1 MSLPGRELIFMNHS
15 TLPLVLALTTLCS
28 PLLLPASAQESA
40 VSPISTERPTS
51 GYSPDVIPGGS
62 LQVENGTGLNLQ
74 RRQFTAD
81 LPENFLRVGFFDRFE
96 VRYQASNLLY
106 SSQVAPGSSQW
117 QTADTQVSGKLLVGR
132 PNGLLPRSAVLSL
145 NIPTGAPAQTSA
157 SYVKTERISKSGSPI
172 IASNFVDD
180 PGTALIWTQ
189 SLPHGWSLNEDA
201 IATLTTLNHARRPTW
216 APSVLAGKALNAKV
230 SLFAECAPVVMQNDS
245 RVWLVDG
252 GFAILRRATQQIDF
266 RSGYLKDNAGIHT
279 LLSVGFSIR
288 RNNLFKPF
296 RSVPITR

>member
-1 MSLPGRELIFMNHS
+1 MRQFRFGNALPPMSLPGRELIFMNHS

-145 NIPTGAPAQTSA
+145 NIPTGAPAQTSG
-157 SYVKTERISKSGSPI
+157 SY
-172 IASNFVDD
+172 D

-216 APSVLAGKALNAKV
+216 APSVLAGKALNEKV